1 METIT
6 GDINIR
12 QTREDAYFLQ
22 QERQLL
28 ERMRRKSKQEAQT
41 LRLMEA
47 FGTRQPEVA
56 CELAGLGFDLETAG
70 LLYLVPL
77 IQAAWSDGD
86 ISEKE
91 RRMLLEIASLHGIKT
106 GTALHGRLTAWLTE
120 RPSERFF
127 GACLHAIQAILR
139 ERPPEE
145 ARLMGQ
151 DLVSYCTR
159 IASASGGFLGL
170 GSRISP
176 EEAALLAQL
185 ARELEVH
192 HRTAVGQLTKELAR
206 D

>member
-6 GDINIR
+6 GDIR
-12 QTREDAYFLQ
+12 QSREGAYFLQ

-28 ERMRRKSKQEAQT
+28 ERMRRKSEQEAHT

-47 FGTRQPEVA
+47 FGTRQQEVA
-56 CELAGLGFDLETAG
+56 RELAELGFDLETAG

-77 IQAAWSDGD
+77 IQTAWSDDD

-91 RRMLLEIASLHGIKT
+91 RRMLLEIAALHGIKT
-106 GTALHGRLTAWLTE
+106 GTAPHGRLTAWLTE
-120 RPSERFF
+120 RPSDQFF
-127 GACLHAIQAILR
+127 GVSLRAIKAILGD
-139 ERPPEE
+139 RPLEE

-170 GSRISP
+170 VSRISP
-176 EEAALLAQL
+176 EEEALLAQL

-192 HRTAVGQLTKELAR
+192 PHTAVGQLTKELAR